1 MASPPGA
8 EAFKRDN
15 PSAVAHFFD
24 TGHFALE
31 TMPARLQKASR
42 FPDVIMFINDID
54 SRRAD
59 PLADVC

>member
-31 TMPARLQKASR
+31 TYAREIAESIRDFLT
-42 FPDVIMFINDID
+42 
-54 SRRAD
+54 
-59 PLADVC
+59 

>member
-1 MASPPGA
+1 
-8 EAFKRDN
+8 
-15 PSAVAHFFD
+15 VHFFD
-24 TGHFALE
+24 AGHFALE